1 MSYLSTSTDAASDQK
16 KCALLLRVCLA
27 VWHLVAGVQP
37 AQPSAACWKLAVP
50 GSVSFCP
57 LRCRPGLRLLLAA
70 PTFGAVSAALVRRR
84 DPARLLQRA
93 SQANKGRRSAT
104 GAAVRPP
111 VPPRLGR
118 TSSQAVGSFTSRRT
132 CACCRWSFETRLA
145 WQRPRRPICSRTIGP
160 RCWQPF
166 KRLSTGTSRWCR
178 PETASP
184 VHVVLVLLASR

>member
-1 MSYLSTSTDAASDQK
+1 MRSCRECAWPCGTSLQVCSQLS
-16 KCALLLRVCLA
+16 LLLPA
-27 VWHLVAGVQP
+27 AGSSQCQVVSLSSPLSFAMP
-37 AQPSAACWKLAVP
+37 AWTAAAAGCADIRNSLRSA
-50 GSVSFCP
+50 GSSS
-57 LRCRPGLRLLLAA
+57 RPG
-70 PTFGAVSAALVRRR
+70 
-84 DPARLLQRA
+84 QRA

-132 CACCRWSFETRLA
+132 CACCRRSFETHLA